1 MAMDNKFM
9 MALSL
14 NVLNH
19 LGINLYSNIPAVL
32 SEIVANSWDAD
43 AEKVEVIISH
53 DQIIIKDDG
62 CGMSADDIN
71 NKFLYVGYQKRE
83 HSFESPI
90 HHRKYMGRKG
100 IGKLSMFSIAKEV
113 DIFSKKE
120 MEDAS
125 GKKYFEFSGLR
136 MNIDDIAE
144 VIKKEHDDKN
154 KSLEYHPIELHEDE
168 TIIEN
173 TGTLIILKKLKKLT
187 TSLTAEYIKKRVARR
202 FGIIGREYLFSVF
215 VNGEEV
221 SLSDRDYFYKLSY
234 IWYFGN
240 TSKKYADICENATHK
255 EMRENAISCNNIN
268 YKITGW
274 IGSVDASGDLKDGE
288 DNLNKIVIL
297 VRGKLGQEDILSEY
311 SEGGLYSKYLIGE
324 INADFFDEDLLE
336 DMATSNRQEYRKD
349 DERFIALKKFI
360 QEELK
365 YIQGKWTELRNE
377 SGEEKAKVLLPVID
391 TWCKSLQGDDKKYAK
406 KMFGKINQ
414 IVADDDKKKE
424 ILKYSVL
431 AFEKLKYAKHL
442 SAIDQIE
449 AENFEVFKDIFTGL
463 DEIEATLY
471 YQIIK
476 ERIEVIK
483 VFHGITD
490 ENALEKVIQT
500 HLFNHLWL
508 LDPSWE
514 RVESTGYMETTV
526 LKALNS
532 KHDGLTSEEK
542 AGRLDIGYRQM
553 AGKHIV
559 IELKRTDRVVTTA
572 EIIKQVKKYH
582 DALKK
587 VLGSIYHSNYA
598 FEIIFVLGRPI
609 DNNTSIENRDLV
621 SNMLKP
627 MNARVV
633 YYKELIEN
641 AYRAYNEYI
650 MANKQSQ
657 PLIDMFTELEQS
669 MND

>member
-1 MAMDNKFM
+1 MDNKFR

-43 AEKVEVIISH
+43 AERVEVTISQ
-53 DQIIIKDDG
+53 DQIKIKDDG

-83 HSFESPI
+83 QSLESPI

-120 MEDAS
+120 MYNEA
-125 GKKYFEFSGLR
+125 GEKYFEVSGLR
-136 MNIDDIAE
+136 MDIDQIAE
-144 VIKKEHDDKN
+144 IIKKEHDDNN
-154 KSLEYHPIELHEDE
+154 KSSEYHPTVLQADE
-168 TIIEN
+168 NIIED

-187 TSLTAEYIKKRVARR
+187 TALTSEYIKKRVARR
-202 FGIIGREYLFSVF
+202 FGIIGKEYSFSVF
-215 VNGEEV
+215 VNSEEV

-234 IWYFGN
+234 IWYFGDE
-240 TSKKYADICENATHK
+240 SKKYADVCANVTHK
-255 EMRENAISCNNIN
+255 EMRKNTICCNNTE
-268 YKITGW
+268 YQVTGW

-288 DNLNKIVIL
+288 DNINKIVIL

-324 INADFFDEDLLE
+324 INADFFDEDSLE

-349 DERFIALKKFI
+349 DERFIALKKFV

-377 SGEEKAKVLLPVID
+377 SGEEKAKELLPVID
-391 TWCKSLQGDDKKYAK
+391 TWCKNLQGDDKKYAK

-424 ILKYSVL
+424 ILKFSVL

-442 SAIDQIE
+442 SAIDKIE

-483 VFHGITD
+483 VFQSITD
-490 ENALEKVIQT
+490 EKALEKVIQG

-514 RVESTGYMETTV
+514 RVDNTQYMETTV

-532 KHDGLTSEEK
+532 EYNSLSPEEK
-542 AGRLDIGYRQM
+542 AGRLDIGYRQT

-559 IELKRTDRVVTTA
+559 IELKRADRIVSTS
-572 EIIKQVKKYH
+572 EMIKQVKKYH
-582 DALKK
+582 SALNH
-587 VLGSIYHSNYA
+587 VLALTYQTNYA
-598 FEIIFVLGRPI
+598 FEILFVLGHPI
-609 DNNTSIENRDLV
+609 DNDNSIENRELV
-621 SNMLKP
+621 SNMLKQ

-641 AYRAYNEYI
+641 AYKSYNEYI
-650 MANKQSQ
+650 MANRQSQ
-657 PLIDMFTELEQS
+657 PLIDMFSELERS
-669 MND
+669 MSD

>member
-1 MAMDNKFM
+1 MNEKFKM
-9 MALSL
+9 SLSL

-43 AEKVEVIISH
+43 AQRVDITICD

-62 CGMSADDIN
+62 CGMNSDDIN

-83 HSFESPI
+83 RSVESPI
-90 HHRKYMGRKG
+90 YHRKYMGRKG

-113 DIFSKKE
+113 DVISKKKSIRE
-120 MEDAS
+120 LGETS
-125 GKKYFEFSGLR
+125 FEINGFR
-136 MNIDDIAE
+136 MNIDEIAE
-144 VIKKEHDDKN
+144 VIKSEHDDSN
-154 KSLEYHPIELHEDE
+154 SSTNYYPTVLQVTDDVF
-168 TIIEN
+168 EN
-173 TGTLIILKKLKKLT
+173 TGTQIVLRNLKKLT

-202 FGIIGREYLFSVF
+202 FGIIGKEYSFAVF
-215 VNGEEV
+215 VNGKEV
-221 SLSDRDYFYKLSY
+221 SISDRDYFHKLSY
-234 IWYFGN
+234 IWYFGEE
-240 TSKKYADICENATHK
+240 SQKYADFCENASHK
-255 EMRENAISCNNIN
+255 EKRENILQCNGTE

-288 DNLNKIVIL
+288 DNLNKIVVL

-324 INADFFDEDLLE
+324 INADFFDDDTLD

-349 DERFIALKKFI
+349 DERFIALKKFV

-377 SGEEKAKVLLPVID
+377 SGEEKARELLPVID

-442 SAIDQIE
+442 SAIDKIE
-449 AENFEVFKDIFTGL
+449 AENFEVFTDIFTGL

-471 YQIIK
+471 YQIIR

-483 VFHGITD
+483 IFQNITD

-514 RVESTGYMETTV
+514 RANNTEYMETTV

-532 KHDGLTSEEK
+532 EYDGLTPEEK
-542 AGRLDIGYRQM
+542 AGRLDIGYRQT
-553 AGKHIV
+553 AGKHVV
-559 IELKRTDRVVTTA
+559 IELKRADRVVSTS
-572 EIIKQVKKYH
+572 EMIKQVKKYH
-582 DALKK
+582 DALTK
-587 VLGSIYHSNYA
+587 VLADTCGTNNCA
-598 FEIIFVLGRPI
+598 FEILFILGRPI
-609 DNNTSIENRDLV
+609 DNDASLRNRELI
-621 SNMLKP
+621 SELLKP
-627 MNARVV
+627 LNARIVF
-633 YYKELIEN
+633 YKELIEN
-641 AYRAYNEYI
+641 AFKAYSEYI
-650 MANKQSQ
+650 NANQKSQ
-657 PLIDMFTELEQS
+657 PIIDMFAQLEGS
-669 MND
+669 ME

>member
-1 MAMDNKFM
+1 MNEKFKM
-9 MALSL
+9 SLSL

-43 AEKVEVIISH
+43 AQRVDITICD

-62 CGMSADDIN
+62 CGMNSDDIN

-83 HSFESPI
+83 RSVESPI
-90 HHRKYMGRKG
+90 YHRKYMGRKG

-113 DIFSKKE
+113 DVISKKKSIRE
-120 MEDAS
+120 LGETS
-125 GKKYFEFSGLR
+125 FEINGFR
-136 MNIDDIAE
+136 MNIDEIAE
-144 VIKKEHDDKN
+144 VIKSEHDDSN
-154 KSLEYHPIELHEDE
+154 SSTNYYPTVLQVTDDVF
-168 TIIEN
+168 EN
-173 TGTLIILKKLKKLT
+173 TGTQIVLRNLKKLT

-202 FGIIGREYLFSVF
+202 FGIIGKEYSFAVF
-215 VNGEEV
+215 VNGKEV
-221 SLSDRDYFYKLSY
+221 SISDRDYFHKLSY
-234 IWYFGN
+234 IWYFGEE
-240 TSKKYADICENATHK
+240 SQKYADFCENASHK
-255 EMRENAISCNNIN
+255 EKRENILQCNGTE

-288 DNLNKIVIL
+288 DNLNKIVVL

-324 INADFFDEDLLE
+324 INADFFDDDTLD

-349 DERFIALKKFI
+349 DERFIALKKFV

-377 SGEEKAKVLLPVID
+377 SGEEKARELLPVID

-442 SAIDQIE
+442 SAIDKIE
-449 AENFEVFKDIFTGL
+449 AENFEVFTDIFTGL

-471 YQIIK
+471 YQIIR

-483 VFHGITD
+483 IFQNITD

-514 RVESTGYMETTV
+514 RANNTEYMETTV

-532 KHDGLTSEEK
+532 EYDGLTPEEK
-542 AGRLDIGYRQM
+542 AGRLDIGYRQT
-553 AGKHIV
+553 AGKHVV
-559 IELKRTDRVVTTA
+559 IELKRADRVVSTS
-572 EIIKQVKKYH
+572 EMIKQVKKYH
-582 DALKK
+582 DALTK
-587 VLGSIYHSNYA
+587 VLADTCGTSNCA
-598 FEIIFVLGRPI
+598 FDILFILGRPI
-609 DNNTSIENRDLV
+609 DNDTSLSNRELI
-621 SNMLKP
+621 SELLKP
-627 MNARVV
+627 LNARIVF
-633 YYKELIEN
+633 YKELIEN
-641 AYRAYNEYI
+641 AFKAYSEYI
-650 MANKQSQ
+650 NANQKSQ
-657 PLIDMFTELEQS
+657 PIIDMFAQLEGS
-669 MND
+669 ME